1 MLPTEAIERIRILSE
16 RGLGSKA
23 IAKSTGITRNTVRK
37 YLRHIQQKTP
47 IATSVRRPSKLDAY
61 RDRIRV
67 WFASCR
73 EHCPVLQ
80 RKLREELNISIGL
93 RQLQKYCR
101 KWRSKELK
109 WNDMTE
115 RYEVPPGDEMQID
128 FGFDEVLISWV
139 KTRICIFVAV
149 LSYSR

>member
-1 MLPTEAIERIRILSE
+1 MLATEAIERIRILSE

-37 YLRHIQQKTP
+37 YLTHIQQKTP

-93 RQLQKYCR
+93 R
-101 KWRSKELK
+101 
-109 WNDMTE
+109 
-115 RYEVPPGDEMQID
+115 
-128 FGFDEVLISWV
+128 
-139 KTRICIFVAV
+139 
-149 LSYSR
+149 